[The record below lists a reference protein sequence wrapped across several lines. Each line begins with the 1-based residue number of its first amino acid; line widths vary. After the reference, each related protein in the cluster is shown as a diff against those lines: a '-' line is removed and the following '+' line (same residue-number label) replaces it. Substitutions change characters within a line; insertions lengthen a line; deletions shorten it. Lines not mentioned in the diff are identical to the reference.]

1 MKNFVTTHFN
11 RVFSGLKNSNYSL
24 VNTSNNLGYKDKT
37 LIKIFNDYGVSNKN
51 CLDVGPGS
59 GRWINF
65 LKEQKSKKIY
75 AVDISDKVI
84 DINKKNCN
92 KIFKL
97 DFEKKKIPLRNNYI
111 DLVICLEVL
120 EHIRQPDFLIKEIMR
135 LLKKDSIAVF
145 SIPNILSFSSRVRVV
160 LGLLPTAIVSDP
172 THIKFYRKKDIIKIF
187 SIFNIKLKFYSSS
200 FSLNIFN
207 PKSKFKI
214 PTIGF
219 ISSLDDS
226 LIFTIKKLS

>member
-24 VNTSNNLGYKDKT
+24 VNDSNKLGYKDRT
-37 LIKIFNDYGVSNKN
+37 LIKILNDYGISNKN
-51 CLDVGPGS
+51 CLDIGPGS

-65 LKEQKSKKIY
+65 LKQQKSKNIY

-97 DFEKKKIPLRNNYI
+97 DFEKKKIPLQNNSI
-111 DLVICLEVL
+111 DLIICLEVL
-120 EHIRQPDFLIKEIMR
+120 EHLRQPDHFLKEIMR

-187 SIFNIKLKFYSSS
+187 SVFNIKLKFYSSS

>member
-24 VNTSNNLGYKDKT
+24 VNDSNNLGYKDRT
-37 LIKIFNDYGVSNKN
+37 LIKILNDYGISNKN
-51 CLDVGPGS
+51 CLDIGPGS

-65 LKEQKSKKIY
+65 LKKQKSKNIY

-84 DINKKNCN
+84 DINKTNCD

-97 DFEKKKIPLRNNYI
+97 DFEKKKIPLQNNSI
-111 DLVICLEVL
+111 DLIICLEVL
-120 EHIRQPDFLIKEIMR
+120 EHLRQPDHFLKEIMR

-187 SIFNIKLKFYSSS
+187 SVFNIKLRFYSSC

-214 PTIGF
+214 PTISF
-219 ISSLDDS
+219 FSTLDDS
-226 LIFTIKKLS
+226 LIFTIKKL

>member
-1 MKNFVTTHFN
+1 MKNFISTHFN
-11 RVFSGLKNSNYSL
+11 RVFSSLKSSNYSL
-24 VNTSNNLGYKDKT
+24 VNPSSNLGYKDRT
-37 LIKIFNDYGVSNKN
+37 LIKILNDYGLSNKN

-65 LKEQKSKKIY
+65 LKKKTKNIY
-75 AVDISDKVI
+75 AVDISDKAI
-84 DINKKNCN
+84 EINRKNCR

-97 DFEKKKIPLRNNYI
+97 DFEKKKIPLKNDSI
-111 DLVICLEVL
+111 DLIICLEVL
-120 EHIRQPDFLIKEIMR
+120 EHLRHPDHFLKEIIR

-145 SIPNILSFSSRVRVV
+145 SIPNILSFSSRIRVV

-187 SIFNIKLKFYSSS
+187 SVFNIKIKFYSSS

-207 PKSKFKI
+207 PKSKLKV
-214 PTIGF
+214 PTISF

-226 LIFTIKKLS
+226 LIFTIKKIS

>member
-11 RVFSGLKNSNYSL
+11 RVFSGLNKSKDSLSNI
-24 VNTSNNLGYKDKT
+24 SNNLGYKDKT
-37 LIKIFNDYGVSNKN
+37 LIKILSDYGIKNKN

-65 LKEQKSKKIY
+65 LKKEKSNKIF
-75 AVDISDKVI
+75 AIDISDKVI
-84 DINKKNCN
+84 ELNKKNCS

-97 DFEKKKIPLRNNYI
+97 DFEKKKIPLLNNSI
-111 DLVICLEVL
+111 DLILCLEVL
-120 EHIRQPDFLIKEIMR
+120 EHLRQPDHFLKEIMR

-145 SIPNILSFSSRVRVV
+145 SIPNLLSFSSRVRVM
-160 LGLLPTAIVSDP
+160 LGLLPIAIVSDP

-187 SIFNIKLKFYSSS
+187 SVFNIKLKFYSSS

-214 PTIGF
+214 PTISF
-219 ISSLDDS
+219 FSSLDDS

>member
-24 VNTSNNLGYKDKT
+24 VNDSNNLGYKDRT
-37 LIKIFNDYGVSNKN
+37 LIKILNDYGISNKN
-51 CLDVGPGS
+51 CLDIGPGS

-65 LKEQKSKKIY
+65 LKQQKSKNIY

-84 DINKKNCN
+84 DINKTNCD

-97 DFEKKKIPLRNNYI
+97 DFEKKKIPLQNNSI
-111 DLVICLEVL
+111 DLIICLEVL
-120 EHIRQPDFLIKEIMR
+120 EHLRQPDHFLKEIMR

-145 SIPNILSFSSRVRVV
+145 SIPNLLSFSSRVRVM
-160 LGLLPTAIVSDP
+160 LGLLPIAIVSDP

-187 SIFNIKLKFYSSS
+187 SVFNIELRFYSSC

-214 PTIGF
+214 PTISF
-219 ISSLDDS
+219 FSTLDDS
-226 LIFTIKKLS
+226 LIFTIKKL

>member
-24 VNTSNNLGYKDKT
+24 VNNSNNVGYKDRT
-37 LIKIFNDYGVSNKN
+37 LIRILNDYVVSNKN
-51 CLDVGPGS
+51 CLDFGPGS

-65 LKEQKSKKIY
+65 LKKKNTKNIY

-84 DINKKNCN
+84 EINKKNCK

-97 DFEKKKIPLRNNYI
+97 NFEKKKIPLQNNSI
-111 DLVICLEVL
+111 DLVLCLEVL
-120 EHIRQPDFLIKEIMR
+120 EHLRQPNHFLKEIVR

-145 SIPNILSFSSRVRVV
+145 SIPNLLSFSSRVRVM

-172 THIKFYRKKDIIKIF
+172 THIKFYRKNDIMKIF
-187 SIFNIKLKFYSSS
+187 SVLRIKSEFP
-200 FSLNIFN
+200 F
-207 PKSKFKI
+207 
-214 PTIGF
+214 
-219 ISSLDDS
+219 
-226 LIFTIKKLS
+226 

>member
-11 RVFSGLKNSNYSL
+11 RVFSGLKKSNYSL
-24 VNTSNNLGYKDKT
+24 VNISNNLGYKDKT
-37 LIKIFNDYGVSNKN
+37 LIKILNDYGVSNRN

-65 LKEQKSKKIY
+65 LKNNKSKNIY

-84 DINKKNCN
+84 DINKKNCD
-92 KIFKL
+92 KVFKL
-97 DFEKKKIPLRNNYI
+97 DFEKKKIPLQNDSI
-111 DLVICLEVL
+111 DLIVCLEVL
-120 EHIRQPDFLIKEIMR
+120 EHLRQPDHFLKEIMR

-172 THIKFYRKKDIIKIF
+172 THIKFYRKKDIIRIF
-187 SIFNIKLKFYSSS
+187 SAFNIKLKFYSSS

-219 ISSLDDS
+219 FSSLDDS

>member
-24 VNTSNNLGYKDKT
+24 VNDSNNLGYKDRT
-37 LIKIFNDYGVSNKN
+37 LIKILNDYGISNKN
-51 CLDVGPGS
+51 CLDIGPGS

-65 LKEQKSKKIY
+65 LKKQKSKNIY

-84 DINKKNCN
+84 DINKTNCD

-97 DFEKKKIPLRNNYI
+97 DFEKKKIPLPNNSI
-111 DLVICLEVL
+111 DLIICLEVL
-120 EHIRQPDFLIKEIMR
+120 EHLRQPDHLLKEIMR

-145 SIPNILSFSSRVRVV
+145 SIPNILSFSSRIRVV

-187 SIFNIKLKFYSSS
+187 SVFNIKLRFYSSC

-214 PTIGF
+214 PTISF
-219 ISSLDDS
+219 FSTLDDS
-226 LIFTIKKLS
+226 LIFTIKKL

>member
-11 RVFSGLKNSNYSL
+11 RVFSELKKSNNSL
-24 VNTSNNLGYKDKT
+24 VHTSNNLGYKDRT
-37 LIKIFNDYGVSNKN
+37 LVKILNNYGVSNKN

-59 GRWINF
+59 GRWVNF
-65 LKEQKSKKIY
+65 LKKKKSKNIF
-75 AVDISDKVI
+75 AVDLSDKVI
-84 DINKKNCN
+84 DINKKNCS

-97 DFEKKKIPLRNNYI
+97 DFEKKKIPLNNNSI
-111 DLVICLEVL
+111 DLALCLEVL
-120 EHIRQPDFLIKEIMR
+120 EHIRQPEHFLKEIIR

-160 LGLLPTAIVSDP
+160 LGLLPIAIISDP
-172 THIKFYRKKDIIKIF
+172 THIKFYRKKEIIKIF
-187 SIFNIKLKFYSSS
+187 STFNIKVKFYSSS

>member
-24 VNTSNNLGYKDKT
+24 VNTSNNLGYKDRT

-65 LKEQKSKKIY
+65 LKKKTKNIY

-84 DINKKNCN
+84 EINKKNCN

-97 DFEKKKIPLRNNYI
+97 DFEKKN
-111 DLVICLEVL
+111 
-120 EHIRQPDFLIKEIMR
+120 
-135 LLKKDSIAVF
+135 
-145 SIPNILSFSSRVRVV
+145 
-160 LGLLPTAIVSDP
+160 
-172 THIKFYRKKDIIKIF
+172 
-187 SIFNIKLKFYSSS
+187 
-200 FSLNIFN
+200 SLT
-207 PKSKFKI
+207 K
-214 PTIGF
+214 
-219 ISSLDDS
+219 
-226 LIFTIKKLS
+226 

>member
-120 EHIRQPDFLIKEIMR
+120 EHIRQPDFLLKEIMR

-187 SIFNIKLKFYSSS
+187 SIFNIKPKFYSSS

-207 PKSKFKI
+207 PKSKFQI
-214 PTIGF
+214 PSISF
-219 ISSLDDS
+219 FSSLDDS

>member
-24 VNTSNNLGYKDKT
+24 VNDSNKLGYKDRT
-37 LIKIFNDYGVSNKN
+37 LIKILNDYGISNKN
-51 CLDVGPGS
+51 CLDIGPGS

-65 LKEQKSKKIY
+65 LKKQKSKNIY

-84 DINKKNCN
+84 DINKTNCD

-97 DFEKKKIPLRNNYI
+97 DFEKKKIPLQNNSI
-111 DLVICLEVL
+111 DLIICLEVL
-120 EHIRQPDFLIKEIMR
+120 EHLRQPDHFLKEIMR
-135 LLKKDSIAVF
+135 LLKKNSIAVF

-187 SIFNIKLKFYSSS
+187 SVFNIELRFYSSC

-214 PTIGF
+214 PTISF
-219 ISSLDDS
+219 FSTLDDS
-226 LIFTIKKLS
+226 LIFTVKKL

>member
-11 RVFSGLKNSNYSL
+11 RVFSGVKNSNYSL
-24 VNTSNNLGYKDKT
+24 VNDSNKLGYKDRT
-37 LIKIFNDYGVSNKN
+37 LIKILNDHGISNKN
-51 CLDVGPGS
+51 CLDIGPGS

-65 LKEQKSKKIY
+65 LKKQKSKNIY

-84 DINKKNCN
+84 DINKTNCD

-97 DFEKKKIPLRNNYI
+97 DFEKKKIPLQNNSI
-111 DLVICLEVL
+111 DLIICLEVL
-120 EHIRQPDFLIKEIMR
+120 EHLRQPDHFLKEIMR

-187 SIFNIKLKFYSSS
+187 SVFNIELRFYSSC

-214 PTIGF
+214 PTISF
-219 ISSLDDS
+219 FSTLDDS
-226 LIFTIKKLS
+226 LIFTVKKL

>member
-11 RVFSGLKNSNYSL
+11 RVFSGVKNSNYSL
-24 VNTSNNLGYKDKT
+24 VNDSNKLGYKDRT
-37 LIKIFNDYGVSNKN
+37 LIKILNDYGISNKN
-51 CLDVGPGS
+51 CLDIGPGS

-65 LKEQKSKKIY
+65 LKKQKSKNIY

-84 DINKKNCN
+84 DINKTNCD

-97 DFEKKKIPLRNNYI
+97 DFEKKKIPLQNNSI
-111 DLVICLEVL
+111 DLIICLEVL
-120 EHIRQPDFLIKEIMR
+120 EHLRQPDHFLKEIMR

-187 SIFNIKLKFYSSS
+187 SVFNIELRFYSSC

-214 PTIGF
+214 PTISF
-219 ISSLDDS
+219 FSTLDDS
-226 LIFTIKKLS
+226 LIFTVKKL

>member
-11 RVFSGLKNSNYSL
+11 RVFSGVKNSNYSL
-24 VNTSNNLGYKDKT
+24 VNDSNNLGYKDRT
-37 LIKIFNDYGVSNKN
+37 LIKILNDYGISNKN
-51 CLDVGPGS
+51 CLDIGPGS

-65 LKEQKSKKIY
+65 LKKQKSKNIY

-84 DINKKNCN
+84 DINKTNCD

-97 DFEKKKIPLRNNYI
+97 DFEKKKIPLQNNSI
-111 DLVICLEVL
+111 DLIICLEVL
-120 EHIRQPDFLIKEIMR
+120 EHLRQPDHFLKEIMR

-187 SIFNIKLKFYSSS
+187 SVFNIELRFYSSC

-214 PTIGF
+214 PTISF
-219 ISSLDDS
+219 FSTLDDS
-226 LIFTIKKLS
+226 LIFTVKKL

>member
-24 VNTSNNLGYKDKT
+24 VNDSNKLGYKDRT
-37 LIKIFNDYGVSNKN
+37 LIKILNDYGISNKN
-51 CLDVGPGS
+51 CLDIGPGS

-65 LKEQKSKKIY
+65 LKKQKSKNIY

-84 DINKKNCN
+84 DINKTNCD

-97 DFEKKKIPLRNNYI
+97 DFEKKKIPLQNNSI
-111 DLVICLEVL
+111 DLIICLEVL
-120 EHIRQPDFLIKEIMR
+120 EHLRQPDHFLKEIMR

-187 SIFNIKLKFYSSS
+187 SVFNIELRFYSSC

-214 PTIGF
+214 PTISF
-219 ISSLDDS
+219 FSTLDDS
-226 LIFTIKKLS
+226 LIFTIKKL

>member
-11 RVFSGLKNSNYSL
+11 RVFSGVKNSNYSL
-24 VNTSNNLGYKDKT
+24 VNDSNKLGYKDRT
-37 LIKIFNDYGVSNKN
+37 LIKILNDHGISNKN
-51 CLDVGPGS
+51 CLDIGPGS

-65 LKEQKSKKIY
+65 LKKQKSKNIY

-84 DINKKNCN
+84 DINKTNCD

-97 DFEKKKIPLRNNYI
+97 DFEKKKIPLQNNSI
-111 DLVICLEVL
+111 DLIICLEVL
-120 EHIRQPDFLIKEIMR
+120 EHLRQPDHFLKEIMR

-187 SIFNIKLKFYSSS
+187 SVFNIELRFYSSC

-214 PTIGF
+214 PTI
-219 ISSLDDS
+219 SLCSTLDDS
-226 LIFTIKKLS
+226 LIFTVKKL

>member
-24 VNTSNNLGYKDKT
+24 VNDSNKLGYKDRT
-37 LIKIFNDYGVSNKN
+37 LIKILNDYGISNKN
-51 CLDVGPGS
+51 CLDIGPGS

-65 LKEQKSKKIY
+65 LKKQKSKNIY

-84 DINKKNCN
+84 DINKTNCD

-97 DFEKKKIPLRNNYI
+97 DFEKKKIPLQNNSI
-111 DLVICLEVL
+111 DLIICLEVL
-120 EHIRQPDFLIKEIMR
+120 EHLRQPDHFLKEIMR

-187 SIFNIKLKFYSSS
+187 SVFNIELRFYSSC

-214 PTIGF
+214 PTISF
-219 ISSLDDS
+219 FSTLDDS
-226 LIFTIKKLS
+226 LIFTVKKL

>member
-24 VNTSNNLGYKDKT
+24 VNDSNKLGYKDRT
-37 LIKIFNDYGVSNKN
+37 LIKILNDYGISNKN
-51 CLDVGPGS
+51 CLDIGPGS

-65 LKEQKSKKIY
+65 LKQQKSKNIY

-84 DINKKNCN
+84 DINKTNCD

-97 DFEKKKIPLRNNYI
+97 DFEKKKIPLQNNSI
-111 DLVICLEVL
+111 DLIICLEVL
-120 EHIRQPDFLIKEIMR
+120 EHLRQPDHFLKEIMR

-187 SIFNIKLKFYSSS
+187 SVFNIELRFYSSC

-214 PTIGF
+214 PTISF
-219 ISSLDDS
+219 FSTLDDS
-226 LIFTIKKLS
+226 LIFTVKKL

>member
-24 VNTSNNLGYKDKT
+24 VNTSNNLGFKDRT

-65 LKEQKSKKIY
+65 LKKKKTKNIY

-84 DINKKNCN
+84 EINKKNCN

-97 DFEKKKIPLRNNYI
+97 DFEKKKSPY
-111 DLVICLEVL
+111 
-120 EHIRQPDFLIKEIMR
+120 K
-135 LLKKDSIAVF
+135 
-145 SIPNILSFSSRVRVV
+145 
-160 LGLLPTAIVSDP
+160 
-172 THIKFYRKKDIIKIF
+172 IIQ
-187 SIFNIKLKFYSSS
+187 L
-200 FSLNIFN
+200 
-207 PKSKFKI
+207 
-214 PTIGF
+214 T
-219 ISSLDDS
+219 
-226 LIFTIKKLS
+226 

>member
-24 VNTSNNLGYKDKT
+24 VNDSNKLGYKDRT
-37 LIKIFNDYGVSNKN
+37 LIKILNDYGISNKN
-51 CLDVGPGS
+51 CLDIGPGS

-65 LKEQKSKKIY
+65 LKKQKSKNIY

-84 DINKKNCN
+84 DINKTNCD

-97 DFEKKKIPLRNNYI
+97 DFEKKKIPLQNNSI
-111 DLVICLEVL
+111 DLIICLEVL
-120 EHIRQPDFLIKEIMR
+120 EHLRQPDHFLKEIMR

-187 SIFNIKLKFYSSS
+187 SVFNIELRFYSSC

-214 PTIGF
+214 PTISF
-219 ISSLDDS
+219 FSTLDDS

>member
-24 VNTSNNLGYKDKT
+24 VNDSNNLGYKDRT
-37 LIKIFNDYGVSNKN
+37 LIKILNDYGISNKN
-51 CLDVGPGS
+51 CLDIGPGS

-65 LKEQKSKKIY
+65 LKKQKSKNIY

-84 DINKKNCN
+84 DINKTNCD

-97 DFEKKKIPLRNNYI
+97 DFEKKKIPLPNNSI
-111 DLVICLEVL
+111 DLIICLEVL
-120 EHIRQPDFLIKEIMR
+120 EHLRQPDHFLKEIMR

-145 SIPNILSFSSRVRVV
+145 SIPNILSFSSRIRVV

-187 SIFNIKLKFYSSS
+187 SVFNIKLRFYSSC

-214 PTIGF
+214 PTISF
-219 ISSLDDS
+219 FSTLDDS
-226 LIFTIKKLS
+226 LIFTIKKL

>member
-24 VNTSNNLGYKDKT
+24 VNDSNNLGYKDRT
-37 LIKIFNDYGVSNKN
+37 LIKILNDYGISNKN
-51 CLDVGPGS
+51 CLDIGPGS

-65 LKEQKSKKIY
+65 LKKQKSKNIY

-84 DINKKNCN
+84 DINKTNCD

-97 DFEKKKIPLRNNYI
+97 DFEKKKIPLPNNSI
-111 DLVICLEVL
+111 DLIICLEVL
-120 EHIRQPDFLIKEIMR
+120 EHLRQPDHFLKEIMR

-187 SIFNIKLKFYSSS
+187 SVFNIKLRFYSSS

-214 PTIGF
+214 PTISF
-219 ISSLDDS
+219 FSTLDDS

>member
-24 VNTSNNLGYKDKT
+24 VNDSNNLGYKDRT
-37 LIKIFNDYGVSNKN
+37 LIKILNDYGISNKN
-51 CLDVGPGS
+51 CLDIGPGS

-65 LKEQKSKKIY
+65 LKKQKSKNIY

-84 DINKKNCN
+84 DINKTNCD

-97 DFEKKKIPLRNNYI
+97 DFEKKKIPLQNNSI
-111 DLVICLEVL
+111 DLIICLEVL
-120 EHIRQPDFLIKEIMR
+120 EHLRQPDHFLKEIMR

-187 SIFNIKLKFYSSS
+187 SVFNIELRFYSSC

-214 PTIGF
+214 PTISF
-219 ISSLDDS
+219 FSTLDDS
-226 LIFTIKKLS
+226 LIFTVKKL

>member
-1 MKNFVTTHFN
+1 M
-11 RVFSGLKNSNYSL
+11 
-24 VNTSNNLGYKDKT
+24 
-37 LIKIFNDYGVSNKN
+37 
-51 CLDVGPGS
+51 
-59 GRWINF
+59 
-65 LKEQKSKKIY
+65 
-75 AVDISDKVI
+75 
-84 DINKKNCN
+84 
-92 KIFKL
+92 
-97 DFEKKKIPLRNNYI
+97 
-111 DLVICLEVL
+111 CLEVL
-120 EHIRQPDFLIKEIMR
+120 EHIRQPEHFLKEIIR

-160 LGLLPTAIVSDP
+160 LGLLPIAIISDP
-172 THIKFYRKKDIIKIF
+172 THIKFYRKKEIIKIF
-187 SIFNIKLKFYSSS
+187 STFNIKVKFYSSS